1 MPPTS
6 PSPSLSSRIP
16 LTLTTAAGVLLFFG
30 VLGSGLV
37 KCPMYGLFHV
47 PCPGCGSSRAGR
59 ALLALDPVEV
69 LRNNPIAPLAIALM
83 LGMGARAVWV
93 VYRDGSLRH
102 LGDGR
107 VGTFLTSALTR
118 TVLLAV
124 VVWLLRLWGLF
135 GGLPDQG
142 V

>member
-1 MPPTS
+1 MTHIS
-6 PSPSLSSRIP
+6 ASKR
-16 LTLTTAAGVLLFFG
+16 TLLALATAALVASFFT
-30 VLGSGLV
+30 VLGSGV
-37 KCPMYGLFHV
+37 IRCPMWTLFHV
-47 PCPGCGSSRAGR
+47 PCPGCGSSRAGH
-59 ALLALDPVEV
+59 ALLALDPLEA
-69 LRNNPIAPLAIALM
+69 LRTNPIAPFAIGLM
-83 LGMGARAVWV
+83 LAMGLRAVWV
-93 VYRDGSLRH
+93 VHRDGSLKQ

-124 VVWLLRLWGLF
+124 AVWVLRLIGLF

>member
-1 MPPTS
+1 M
-6 PSPSLSSRIP
+6 
-16 LTLTTAAGVLLFFG
+16 
-30 VLGSGLV
+30 
-37 KCPMYGLFHV
+37 
-47 PCPGCGSSRAGR
+47 
-59 ALLALDPVEV
+59 LALDPLEA
-69 LRNNPIAPLAIALM
+69 LRTNPIAPFAIGLM
-83 LGMGARAVWV
+83 LAMGLRAVWV
-93 VYRDGSLRH
+93 VHRDGSLKQ

-124 VVWLLRLWGLF
+124 AVWVLRLIGLF